1 MERVCASYRCRHFR
15 SSTDPRLQPPVG
27 IDFVIN
33 NTTSSYK
40 SRQLWTETV
49 RSLRTKQAELC
60 TPVRRKPGRALAAN
74 EALPPSHLDCI
85 IPLHAM
91 PRTSML
97 LALSLPATSALM
109 AGTCSIRCALPAAA
123 SRAACFLNAAPE
135 DGSSGSGRFEGQI
148 AQFAPP
154 QTLLQV
160 RGQRA
165 KVQQQLADAIADED
179 YTTAAL
185 LRDDLHELKQ
195 KDPAV
200 MAAVLR
206 EELSEHVANERYDE
220 AARCRDELL
229 ILRRFLP
236 QYQLAGLWK
245 GNYPNHGD
253 EMVRLH
259 YNGDQLYATKITGDE
274 HVPAGEVTF
283 RADLAAPAD
292 SLSEDLGSSSRSYG
306 GASTVRCTPSTAP
319 SSPEKS
325 LHPPTHT
332 KGIRDSASRDSTS
345 LSSLRSSAIR
355 SARSSFCHL
364 DCNPLFAHRLTFLV
378 LSTAPTALPGRH
390 GCARRGARAFARWW
404 ARAARG

>member
-1 MERVCASYRCRHFR
+1 MHQAS
-15 SSTDPRLQPPVG
+15 DANQAG
-27 IDFVIN
+27 
-33 NTTSSYK
+33 
-40 SRQLWTETV
+40 
-49 RSLRTKQAELC
+49 RSLRT
-60 TPVRRKPGRALAAN
+60 RRFPL
-74 EALPPSHLDCI
+74 SHLDCI

-97 LALSLPATSALM
+97 LALSLPAMSALM

-165 KVQQQLADAIADED
+165 KVQQQLADAIAEED

-185 LRDDLHELKQ
+185 LRDDLRELKQ

-259 YNGDQLYATKITGDE
+259 YDGDQLYATKITGDE

-319 SSPEKS
+319 SSPRS
-325 LHPPTHT
+325 LYTPPKTR
-332 KGIRDSASRDSTS
+332 KGSGTPRLGTAPRSLPSAPR
-345 LSSLRSSAIR
+345 R
-355 SARSSFCHL
+355 SAPPAPRTLCLL
-364 DCNPLFAHRLTFLV
+364 DYNPLFAHRLTFLV
-378 LSTAPTALPGRH
+378 LSSAPLALPGRH